1 METKKSRLNK
11 IIKQIMAISFSL
23 FFTCFFI
30 LFYEAVKNNKSI
42 PYIMEDESV
51 KESFEDTSDFQALIK
66 EFVEKTIRYVV
77 ICDQFETD
85 GEFDR
90 FKEIDIFQY
99 ATRKELGKLR
109 IPRKVASYY
118 LDDLIN
124 WGKSGV
130 ELYFADYNEYEQ
142 MYNDAKLSPEFN
154 NDTTTTTTN
163 NNNNNFVVEYDF
175 PHENNNKLVNI
186 LLDELYYPT
195 DQSPLILHS
204 DTFSEFAQHSEYLQE
219 TVEDISYNFE
229 QYQKLSQ
236 VLKESNFKYYIA
248 YFYNSDWQVYTN
260 CLNGRVI
267 NRNATLDEIN
277 QYFLNNGRYI
287 YCNYDNLTAV
297 SNIGVSPEV
306 VWNEINDYYYAY
318 PNSNIRMWFGVDTD
332 YLVKDIFS
340 KYKESYTDS
349 FNIFR
354 VIVMLGTAFGLISL
368 IMLVVLSL
376 KEPVIS
382 EKIRTIDHLKTEII
396 MLIGLGSIAFFMFVT
411 LKISDLLKDYMYF
424 NTFIGYGIDKFITI
438 MCLMGVSYVFINYI
452 LHIYLAFIRRTKKN
466 ELLKESII
474 KSFYDICVYTFYHPR
489 ILIRTLIPYIGFT
502 VINIVLILNIITVNF
517 AFIFPTVILNLYVG
531 YKLFKSNKM
540 RISIMEGIKQ
550 IQNGNLDHKINL
562 EFMRGDNLMVAEAI
576 NEMGDGI
583 KLAVESSMK
592 DEKMKADII
601 TNVSHD
607 IKTPLTSIISYIDLI
622 KREQIDNEKVL
633 EYVNI
638 LDAKSQRLKQLTD
651 DLVEASKISSGNIS
665 LVLDRIDLVQMI
677 IQAEGEFEEKFEDHH
692 LNVVIE
698 VPDEPVYILAD
709 SRRIW
714 RIFENLFTNIIKY
727 AMKDTRVYISL
738 NVVDDEAQL
747 SFKNISSEKLELNAN
762 DLTERFIR
770 GDASR
775 STEGS
780 GLGLFI
786 SKSLTQLLGG
796 KFDVYLDGD
805 LFKVI
810 ISFSIDK

>member
-1 METKKSRLNK
+1 
-11 IIKQIMAISFSL
+11 
-23 FFTCFFI
+23 
-30 LFYEAVKNNKSI
+30 
-42 PYIMEDESV
+42 
-51 KESFEDTSDFQALIK
+51 
-66 EFVEKTIRYVV
+66 
-77 ICDQFETD
+77 
-85 GEFDR
+85 
-90 FKEIDIFQY
+90 
-99 ATRKELGKLR
+99 
-109 IPRKVASYY
+109 
-118 LDDLIN
+118 
-124 WGKSGV
+124 
-130 ELYFADYNEYEQ
+130 
-142 MYNDAKLSPEFN
+142 
-154 NDTTTTTTN
+154 
-163 NNNNNFVVEYDF
+163 
-175 PHENNNKLVNI
+175 
-186 LLDELYYPT
+186 
-195 DQSPLILHS
+195 
-204 DTFSEFAQHSEYLQE
+204 
-219 TVEDISYNFE
+219 
-229 QYQKLSQ
+229 
-236 VLKESNFKYYIA
+236 
-248 YFYNSDWQVYTN
+248 
-260 CLNGRVI
+260 
-267 NRNATLDEIN
+267 
-277 QYFLNNGRYI
+277 
-287 YCNYDNLTAV
+287 
-297 SNIGVSPEV
+297 
-306 VWNEINDYYYAY
+306 
-318 PNSNIRMWFGVDTD
+318 
-332 YLVKDIFS
+332 
-340 KYKESYTDS
+340 
-349 FNIFR
+349 
-354 VIVMLGTAFGLISL
+354 
-368 IMLVVLSL
+368 
-376 KEPVIS
+376 
-382 EKIRTIDHLKTEII
+382 
-396 MLIGLGSIAFFMFVT
+396 
-411 LKISDLLKDYMYF
+411 
-424 NTFIGYGIDKFITI
+424 
-438 MCLMGVSYVFINYI
+438 
-452 LHIYLAFIRRTKKN
+452 
-466 ELLKESII
+466 
-474 KSFYDICVYTFYHPR
+474 
-489 ILIRTLIPYIGFT
+489 
-502 VINIVLILNIITVNF
+502 
-517 AFIFPTVILNLYVG
+517 
-531 YKLFKSNKM
+531 
-540 RISIMEGIKQ
+540 MEGIKQ

-714 RIFENLFTNIIKY
+714 RIFENLFMNIIKY

-738 NVVDDEAQL
+738 NVFDDEAQL